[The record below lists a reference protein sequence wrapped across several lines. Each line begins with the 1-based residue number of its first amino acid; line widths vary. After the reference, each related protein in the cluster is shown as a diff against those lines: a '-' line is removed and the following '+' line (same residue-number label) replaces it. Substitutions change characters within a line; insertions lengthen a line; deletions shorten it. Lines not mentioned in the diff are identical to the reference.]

1 MSKAA
6 LSPSQGHDLYE
17 TDLYLWTQDQAAL
30 LRTGGRQAGGQ
41 QAGDQQ
47 ASDRQASDRHRID
60 WYHLAE
66 EIESLGG
73 SQKSEIRNRLAVLL
87 QHLLKWEFQPDHRKY
102 GWRASMVEQRL
113 QIEGL
118 LDVSPSLR
126 AWPERVLAK
135 AYHLARVRAA
145 SETGLAEQTFPQA
158 CPYTLA
164 QILDDSFYPGPLEP
178 RFT

>member
-6 LSPSQGHDLYE
+6 LSPSQGHELYE

-30 LRTGGRQAGGQ
+30 LRAGR
-41 QAGDQQ
+41 
-47 ASDRQASDRHRID
+47 RQDVD
-60 WYHLAE
+60 WHHLAE

-87 QHLLKWEFQPDHRKY
+87 QHLLKWEFQPEHRKY
-102 GWRASMVEQRL
+102 GWRAAIVEQRL
-113 QIEGL
+113 QIDGL
-118 LDVSPSLR
+118 LEVSPSLR
-126 AWPERVLAK
+126 AWPETVLTK
-135 AYHLARVRAA
+135 AYQLGRVRAA
-145 SETGLAEQTFPQA
+145 SETGAAEQTFPSS

-164 QILDDSFYPGPLEP
+164 QILDDGFYPGPLDP